1 MILRYFLEWPH
12 VYGKWSFKW
21 YHILKKSNQGNN
33 PLALAKMAVILL
45 SFIATSLSLVSGAA
59 NEQNCGKVS
68 TIALRTTKLNCKI
81 YCWSFSTQMLHFQVE
96 YGCDLLW
103 FLARME
109 VHRKTSLAGLLT
121 KTCFYSFPYLSFR
134 ASSYEPGW
142 PGWLGYRDEF
152 CLGFIWEI
160 LARCHSVLGIPAFW
174 ASPFPYP

>member
-1 MILRYFLEWPH
+1 MGKGREEKREAKRGDSKLFSPLTPSKGLMLRYFLEWRH

-121 KTCFYSFPYLSFR
+121 KTCFYSFPYLSF
-134 ASSYEPGW
+134 SFMETGLQKIP
-142 PGWLGYRDEF
+142 RD
-152 CLGFIWEI
+152 
-160 LARCHSVLGIPAFW
+160 
-174 ASPFPYP
+174 